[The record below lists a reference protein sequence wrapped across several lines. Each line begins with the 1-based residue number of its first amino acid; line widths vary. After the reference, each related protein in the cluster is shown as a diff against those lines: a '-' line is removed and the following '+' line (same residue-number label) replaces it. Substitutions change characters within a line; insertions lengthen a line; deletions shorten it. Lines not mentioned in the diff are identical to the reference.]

1 VITLTA
7 EKKQPYGTVLLK
19 ADNILKYL
27 SSVDKPQSLQQIAKE
42 TELTSSTALKILDT
56 LQLIGYVQ
64 KDEET
69 KKFRLGMAIIKYAN
83 RALNSNEI
91 KDIAQPYLEKLRNQT
106 TETVHLGILDR
117 SSIVYITKLES
128 FNPVSLYSRVG
139 KAIPLYC
146 SAMGKSILA
155 DQPDHL
161 IEDYLNNHTLEK
173 KTQNTIT
180 SKEDFMKEINEI
192 RKRGYSFDNEEHE
205 ADIFCV
211 GASITVD
218 GKNHGAFSVS
228 VPKYRITDEFISQI
242 IQNVLACKQGIES
255 ELL

>member
-1 VITLTA
+1 ME
-7 EKKQPYGTVLLK
+7 EKKQPYGTVLIK

-27 SSVDKPQSLQQIAKE
+27 STTDKPQSLQQIAKE

-64 KDEET
+64 KDKET
-69 KKFRLGMAIIKYAN
+69 KKFRLGKAIIKYAN
-83 RALNSNEI
+83 KALNQNEI
-91 KDIAQPYLEKLRNQT
+91 KDLALPFLEKLREQT
-106 TETVHLGILDR
+106 TETVHMGILDQ
-117 SSIVYITKLES
+117 SSIIYITKLES

-155 DQPDHL
+155 DQTNEQ
-161 IEDYLNNHTLEK
+161 IEDYLSKHTLEK
-173 KTQNTIT
+173 KTEKTIT
-180 SKEDFMKEINEI
+180 TKKGFMKEINDI
-192 RKRGYSFDNEEHE
+192 RKNGFAFDNEEHE

-211 GASITVD
+211 GASITAG

-228 VPKYRITDEFISQI
+228 VPKYRITDEFIKQI
-242 IQNVLACKQGIES
+242 IENVLACKRGIES
-255 ELL
+255 ELV

>member
-1 VITLTA
+1 MQK
-7 EKKQPYGTVLLK
+7 KKQPYGTVLIK

-27 SSVDKPQSLQQIAKE
+27 STTDKPQSLQQIAKE

-56 LQLIGYVQ
+56 LQLIGYVH

-69 KKFRLGMAIIKYAN
+69 KRFRLGKAIIKYAN
-83 RALNSNEI
+83 KALNSTEI
-91 KDIAQPYLEKLRNQT
+91 KDLAQPYLEKLREQT
-106 TETVHLGILDR
+106 TETVHMGILDQ
-117 SSIVYITKLES
+117 SNIIYITKLES

-155 DQPDHL
+155 DQSDDQ

-173 KTQNTIT
+173 KTENTIT
-180 SKEDFMKEINEI
+180 TKEDFMKEINEI
-192 RKRGYSFDNEEHE
+192 RKNGYAFDNEEHE
-205 ADIFCV
+205 QDIFCV
-211 GASITVD
+211 GASITVN

-228 VPKYRITDEFISQI
+228 VPKYRITDEFITQI
-242 IQNVLACKQGIES
+242 IEYVLACKRGIES
-255 ELL
+255 ELG